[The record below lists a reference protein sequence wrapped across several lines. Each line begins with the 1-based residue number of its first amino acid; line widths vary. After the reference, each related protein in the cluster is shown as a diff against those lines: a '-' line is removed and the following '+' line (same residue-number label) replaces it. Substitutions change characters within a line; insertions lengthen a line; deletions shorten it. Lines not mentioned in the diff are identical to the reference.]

1 MIQSTQGIVLRSIK
15 YGETSLVSTIFTRVY
30 GVQTFLVQGV
40 RAAGARSR
48 QSRAGL
54 LQPCSLLDLVVYHK
68 PGTGLQRIREFQSA
82 YLYRGIQEEVVRNSI
97 ALFSAELLLRLLP
110 SDAPQPELFDFA
122 FGYFHS
128 LDTLPPEIIANFPLH
143 FIVQCSRYLGYEIR
157 GGYDVKTPYLNLQE
171 GSFTAHAPQVR
182 PFVSE
187 EDAQALDRI
196 LHVTDETALANI
208 EMNASMRFRLLEWFI
223 EFLHLHTQ
231 HLGAIK
237 SLSVLQAILH

>member
-15 YGETSLVSTIFTRVY
+15 YGETSLVSTIFTHVY

-40 RAAGARSR
+40 RAAGAKSR

-68 PGTGLQRIREFQSA
+68 PGTGLQRIREFQPA
-82 YLYRGIQEEVVRNSI
+82 YLYTGIQEEVIRNSI
-97 ALFSAELLLRLLP
+97 ALFSVELLLRLLP
-110 SDAPQPELFDFA
+110 PDAPQPGLFEFSFD
-122 FGYFHS
+122 YFRS
-128 LDTLPPEIIANFPLH
+128 LDTLPPEITANFPLY
-143 FIVQCSRYLGYEIR
+143 FIVECSRHLGYEIR
-157 GGYDVKTPYLNLQE
+157 GGYSAQTPYLNLQE

-187 EDAQALDRI
+187 EDAQALDSI
-196 LHVTDETALANI
+196 LHVNDVASLATVG
-208 EMNASMRFRLLEWFI
+208 MNAQMRFRLLEWFL
-223 EFLHLHTQ
+223 EFLHQHTQ
-231 HLGAIK
+231 HLGTIK